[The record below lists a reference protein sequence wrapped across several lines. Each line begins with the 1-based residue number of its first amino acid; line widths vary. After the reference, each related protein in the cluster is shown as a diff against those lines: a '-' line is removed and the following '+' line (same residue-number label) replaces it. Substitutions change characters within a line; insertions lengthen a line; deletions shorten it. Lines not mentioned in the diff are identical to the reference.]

1 MNTSPCKLLSA
12 VRQIGRAQIEF
23 GAMLALVML
32 LTSAANV
39 AGQVPCEDGFAG
51 DYPCLGMDL
60 MCVKSVV
67 EMGGMPEGN
76 GNDCW
81 GWTSGDREFMLFGR
95 SDGTTV
101 IEVTDPVNP
110 VIMSDIPT
118 SSVPSL
124 WRDIKVIGDVAF
136 IVSEAGQHGMQ
147 VVDLSQ
153 LSDLEPGEPLDL
165 LAYYTGFGSAH
176 NVVANPETGFI
187 YGVGTDTFDGGLH
200 IVDVNNPS
208 APTLV
213 GSWAEDYIHDAQ
225 AVIYTGPDTEHVGKE
240 IVIAF
245 SGYSGCHIIDVQDKL
260 DCQTLS
266 TMTNPE
272 WVYPHQGWL
281 TDDQRFVLMNDEI
294 DESNGIAPL
303 TRTWI
308 FDVQDLDNPV
318 AIGFHEGTLGV
329 TDHNLYIHEGR
340 AYEANYYAGM
350 QVLDIVDLANGEL
363 EMTAFFDTNPFW
375 DGVGTSG
382 GAWNVYPFF
391 ESGNIAISTQSHFF
405 MVRPSEVVSDL
416 APAIAPDSNR
426 LLLRVE
432 TGQVRLKST
441 SNGVA
446 MVFDTMGRLQATW
459 PLQSTGWS
467 NFNTEGWA
475 AGTYVVQ
482 TESGQAER
490 FVIR

>member
-1 MNTSPCKLLSA
+1 MPP
-12 VRQIGRAQIEF
+12 G
-23 GAMLALVML
+23 
-32 LTSAANV
+32 
-39 AGQVPCEDGFAG
+39 G
-51 DYPCLGMDL
+51 D
-60 MCVKSVV
+60 
-67 EMGGMPEGN
+67 
-76 GNDCW
+76 
-81 GWTSGDREFMLFGR
+81 
-95 SDGTTV
+95 
-101 IEVTDPVNP
+101 
-110 VIMSDIPT
+110 
-118 SSVPSL
+118 
-124 WRDIKVIGDVAF
+124 
-136 IVSEAGQHGMQ
+136 
-147 VVDLSQ
+147 
-153 LSDLEPGEPLDL
+153 
-165 LAYYTGFGSAH
+165 
-176 NVVANPETGFI
+176 
-187 YGVGTDTFDGGLH
+187 
-200 IVDVNNPS
+200 
-208 APTLV
+208 
-213 GSWAEDYIHDAQ
+213 
-225 AVIYTGPDTEHVGKE
+225 PDTEHVGKE

-475 AGTYVVQ
+475 TGTYVVQ